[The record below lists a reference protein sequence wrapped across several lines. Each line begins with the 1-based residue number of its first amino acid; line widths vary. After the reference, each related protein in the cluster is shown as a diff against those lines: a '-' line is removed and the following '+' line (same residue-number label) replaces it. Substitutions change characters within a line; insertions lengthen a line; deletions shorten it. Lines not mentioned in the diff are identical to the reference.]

1 MPLIGL
7 DLPRKEIDGVFDSWD
22 PDGSGEIGLTR
33 TLALILTL
41 TLTPTQP

>member
-22 PDGSGEIGLTR
+22 PDGSGMLELKELTR
-33 TLALILTL
+33 VLKGQAAA
-41 TLTPTQP
+41 